1 MTVDNGRVCCNCNHC
16 KRTEDDAYGIVLV
29 HCDAHHVYLS
39 YADVMAGSCERWKPE
54 ERKDE

>member
-1 MTVDNGRVCCNCNHC
+1 MTVDNGRICCNCDHC

-39 YADVMAGSCERWKPE
+39 YADVMAAGCRRSNEGG
-54 ERKDE
+54 